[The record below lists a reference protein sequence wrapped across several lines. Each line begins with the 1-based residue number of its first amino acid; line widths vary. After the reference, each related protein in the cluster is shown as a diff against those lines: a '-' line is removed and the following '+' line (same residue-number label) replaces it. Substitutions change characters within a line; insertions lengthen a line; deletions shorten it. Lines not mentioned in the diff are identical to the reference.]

1 MTVCHLCLTSSR
13 RTSPARRRGAAR
25 RCRYLA
31 IATWLILLA
40 PTTGLARSPD
50 QEVIRI
56 PAEPSCATCAIELRR
71 VASLGGGAAD
81 PGVIGM
87 IPGVTRS
94 RVTGDWF
101 ASSTEGARQ
110 VGVFHAQ
117 GRLQTLLGRQGE
129 GPGEYARI
137 WRVQVGPGDSLY
149 VYDRHLSRRTVYSPG
164 LDMIRVDPLP
174 PGRFRDVVTLA
185 NGRTVISA
193 LIQTPESAG
202 YPLHFVSGA
211 GAVERSFGVDV
222 AVYPPRD
229 AEALDRTIA
238 VDDGGR
244 IWSAHV
250 ADYRIETFDASG
262 RKMAEFAGRPA
273 WWRSDVWPDRPTV
286 WGIAFDRVEPDI
298 LWIRTIVPVP
308 AAPAPRRTP
317 RAGASEIGTRP
328 SQEDNDAR
336 TDTMLEALDVRTGR
350 IVASRRFPEWFV
362 FDHQGFLSHLRIV
375 GDSAVVLDV
384 LEPAL
389 IRSTR
394 RLP

>member
-1 MTVCHLCLTSSR
+1 M
-13 RTSPARRRGAAR
+13 
-25 RCRYLA
+25 
-31 IATWLILLA
+31 
-40 PTTGLARSPD
+40 
-50 QEVIRI
+50 
-56 PAEPSCATCAIELRR
+56 
-71 VASLGGGAAD
+71 
-81 PGVIGM
+81 
-87 IPGVTRS
+87 TRS